1 MIVIMVDYASL
12 VAYRNKDKKI
22 SNTTLDTNFNYID
35 TILKRI
41 QNNGESLPAKNW
53 RAEKPTFIKVQKKS
67 IKEIIE
73 GDINV
78 ELNKLS
84 PKNHREITNK
94 ILNNFILKY
103 EGEKQRDI
111 LSSTLDNLFTKAV
124 SQPIYCPYYVIFL
137 KIFIENKVELQDVI
151 KEKCDKF
158 KNILIEL
165 EDEEQTR
172 VKTVTDDNY
181 DDFCKNLKQKNFK
194 LGFSQFVGE
203 LFNNALIS
211 VIVLLE
217 TIDIIIDNIRNV
229 IEKNGDMKSEF
240 IEDNVICLCKI
251 IETLNEK
258 FVVETYIERL
268 NGIQKQ
274 KDLPKRLVFALMDTI
289 ESIE

>member
-1 MIVIMVDYASL
+1 MVDYASL
-12 VAYRNKDKKI
+12 VAYKNKDKKV

-111 LSSTLDNLFTKAV
+111 LSSTLDNLFTKAL

-240 IEDNVICLCKI
+240 IE
-251 IETLNEK
+251 TLNEK
-258 FVVETYIERL
+258 FVVETYIEKL

-274 KDLPKRLVFALMDTI
+274 KNLPKRLVFALMDTI

>member
-1 MIVIMVDYASL
+1 MVDYASL
-12 VAYRNKDKKI
+12 VAYKNKDKKV

-111 LSSTLDNLFTKAV
+111 LSSTLDNLFTKAL

-258 FVVETYIERL
+258 FVVETYIEKL

>member
-1 MIVIMVDYASL
+1 MVDYAGL
-12 VAYRNKDKKI
+12 VAYKNKDKQLA
-22 SNTTLDTNFNYID
+22 NNTLDTNFNYID
-35 TILKRI
+35 TVLKRI

-103 EGEKQRDI
+103 EGDKQRNI

-158 KNILIEL
+158 KNILVEL

-172 VKTVTDDNY
+172 VKTVTDANY

-203 LFNNALIS
+203 LFNNGLIS

-217 TIDIIIDNIRNV
+217 TIDIIIDNIKSV
-229 IEKNGDMKSEF
+229 IDKNGDMKSEF
-240 IEDNVICLCKI
+240 IDDNVICLCKI
-251 IETLNEK
+251 IETLKEK
-258 FVVETYIERL
+258 YIVETYIEKL
-268 NGIQKQ
+268 NSIQKN

-289 ESIE
+289 ESIV

>member
-1 MIVIMVDYASL
+1 MVDYASL
-12 VAYRNKDKKI
+12 VAYKNKDKKV

-111 LSSTLDNLFTKAV
+111 LSSTLDNLFTKAL

-258 FVVETYIERL
+258 FVVETYIEKL

-274 KDLPKRLVFALMDTI
+274 KNLPKRLVFALMDTI